1 MYWQIVLKPGQEAIL
16 GTFESR
22 VREYTYEVFA
32 HLDEFY
38 QRDKKPGGTKNLDC
52 KNLKSER

>member
-1 MYWQIVLKPGQEAIL
+1 MIFSR

-38 QRDKKPGGTKNLDC
+38 QRDKKPGGAKNLDC
-52 KNLKSER
+52 KKSKI